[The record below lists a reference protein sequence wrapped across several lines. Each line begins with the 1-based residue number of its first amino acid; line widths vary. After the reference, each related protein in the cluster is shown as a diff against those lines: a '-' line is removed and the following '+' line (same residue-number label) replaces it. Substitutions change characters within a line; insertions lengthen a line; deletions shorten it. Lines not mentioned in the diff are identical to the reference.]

1 MKEERYQKLIFEEHI
16 TLPENKL
23 PYVIQQLEQEPIITS
38 NQNNEFTE
46 DENIP
51 FECASEYLYHGIR
64 FQKYLEKLENIFKEK
79 KILAGKYIKN
89 YHHYSD
95 NCNKGEYVSLLK
107 YTRKT
112 QLEYELLVL
121 SNISLLITPLCNAV
135 ETKYVN
141 FQTWRNLQ
149 KEQYQL
155 KHLYSYMQGEYLCK
169 DFVPIEMVKAIGFP
183 YQLLRLRGK
192 AEYADNL
199 IKDIKTLMEKYDIY
213 LPIVDT
219 SRYNAILY
227 APNTREFISYTRKRK
242 NLW

>member
-1 MKEERYQKLIFEEHI
+1 MKQELSNQSACEKQQNTF
-16 TLPENKL
+16 ENKL
-23 PYVIQQLEQEPIITS
+23 PYKIQQLEQEPIITS
-38 NQNNEFTE
+38 NQNTEFTE

-51 FECASEYLYHGIR
+51 FEWASEYLYHGIR
-64 FQKYLEKLENIFKEK
+64 FQKHLEKIENIFKEK
-79 KILAGKYIKN
+79 RILAGKYIKN

-112 QLEYELLVL
+112 QLEYEVFIL

-135 ETKYVN
+135 ETKCID
-141 FQTWRNLQ
+141 FTTWNQIKGL
-149 KEQYQL
+149 QL

-169 DFVPIEMVKAIGFP
+169 DFIPIEMVKAIGVP

-192 AEYADNL
+192 TEYADNL
-199 IKDIKTLMEKYDIY
+199 IKDIQALMRKYDIY

-219 SRYNAILY
+219 SRYNTVLY
-227 APNTREFISYTRKRK
+227 EPTIKDFIAYLKKRRT
-242 NLW
+242 LW